1 MKKVIILL
9 TITAVLG
16 TTNAAKAFN
25 FGLGV
30 VPLEWPSWRSS
41 PKNAAPKNAAPKKP
55 TPPQHYVDLIE
66 LIKQQLEINKQQL
79 KKTEETHESVT
90 QNRKLGTNQLEAIK
104 TDHTSFFL
112 KDPQSI
118 YNENNYD
125 IFVSKF
131 KSLNDIIKEEKISNS
146 IDEARKSI
154 EGRKQYAAII
164 DKVVSLRTFQES
176 ENRFKQISELVEQ
189 INVTTDLKGIA
200 ELQARIKGMLAM
212 IQNETAKLQMVAH
225 SRNAEQALIS
235 QQKQKRNM
243 RILNSK
249 NKEMPTIRF
258 IR

>member
-1 MKKVIILL
+1 MKKIIILL

-16 TTNAAKAFN
+16 TTNAAKAWW
-25 FGLGV
+25 GAGAADLSAT
-30 VPLEWPSWRSS
+30 VPGWPSFSWGSS
-41 PKNAAPKNAAPKKP
+41 PKKAAPKEPS
-55 TPPQHYVDLIE
+55 PPQHYVNLIE

-79 KKTEETHESVT
+79 KKTEETHKSVT
-90 QNRKLGTNQLEAIK
+90 ENRKLGTPQLEAIK

-112 KDPQSI
+112 KDPQWI

-131 KSLNDIIKEEKISNS
+131 KSLSDIIKEEKIPDS

-154 EGRKQYAAII
+154 EGRKQYAAIV
-164 DKVVSLRTFQES
+164 DKAVSLRTFQES
-176 ENRFKQISELVEQ
+176 ENRFKQISELIEQ

-212 IQNETAKLQMVAH
+212 VQNETAKLQMVAH

-243 RILNSK
+243 RILNSR
-249 NKEMPTIRF
+249 NTEMPKIR
-258 IR
+258 